1 VKLDVPLTT
10 MPEELVRFTPPF
22 AINLVKTLGP
32 LKRGRFDRTAS
43 FGGSDIWRA
52 TRTPDGPATQRIS
65 SVGGQIESQSWGPGA
80 QWLAQRAPVLVGCHD
95 DTADFPAANEAIT
108 RLHQQH
114 QSFRILCTQNIWEA
128 LFPSVLEQKVTGVE
142 ARRSYAHLLRHF
154 GEPAPRPEGAPPLV
168 LPPDGE
174 RVAQSPSYV
183 FHAAGVE
190 AKRGDTIRRA
200 ATYAHRLREAA
211 EMPTAAANAL
221 VSKLPG
227 IGAWTVAEVGIVAL
241 GDADAVSVGDYHL
254 KNWVS
259 WNLAGHARGT
269 DEEMLA
275 LLEPYRPHRGRVLKY
290 LQMGGQAPPRY
301 GPRLTIQTRY

>member
-1 VKLDVPLTT
+1 
-10 MPEELVRFTPPF
+10 MPQESVRFTPPF
-22 AINLVKTLGP
+22 AINLAKTLGP

-52 TRTPDGPATQRIS
+52 TRTPDGPATQRIRS
-65 SVGGQIESQSWGPGA
+65 
-80 QWLAQRAPVLVGCHD
+80 VLVGCHD
-95 DTADFPAANEAIT
+95 DTADFPAVNEAIT
-108 RLHQQH
+108 KLHKQH
-114 QSFRILCTQNIWEA
+114 QSYRILCTQNIWEA

-154 GEPAPRPEGAPPLV
+154 GEPAPKADGAPPLV
-168 LPPDGE
+168 LPPDAD
-174 RVAQSPSYV
+174 RVAVSPSYV
-183 FHAAGVE
+183 FHGAGVE

-259 WNLAGHARGT
+259 WNLAGQPRGT
-269 DEEMLA
+269 DDEMLA